1 MNELGVLA
9 FAMLIILAASF
20 IQSLTSFGFALIALP
35 LLSLFLPLH
44 QAVPIIVIFSLFV
57 CVLVVIPNRRDIN
70 VKQIWLLIAAGMIA
84 APFGTYLLIAVEAW
98 LLKTVTGLLISL
110 FAALMLLGRSL
121 PIRNERTAFLTAGLL
136 SGLLNGSIS
145 VSGPPLALILSNQGM
160 SKQAFRANLAL
171 NGVVLNLVSIAS
183 FAAGGLLDRETGGF
197 LLWTIPAML
206 LGAWLGAK
214 AVHRFDERL
223 FKQVSL
229 WLILVSGIWTALSG
243 LGWVG

>member
-1 MNELGVLA
+1 MNEFGMLA

-44 QAVPIIVIFSLFV
+44 EAVPIIVIFSLFV
-57 CVLVVIPNRRDIN
+57 CLLVVIPNRRDIN
-70 VKQIWLLIAAGMIA
+70 VKQIWLLIAAGMVA
-84 APFGTYLLIAVEAW
+84 APFGTYLLIAVEAYV
-98 LLKTVTGLLISL
+98 LKTITGLLISL

-121 PIRNERTAFLTAGLL
+121 PIRKERTAFLTAGLL

-171 NGVVLNLVSIAS
+171 NGVVLNLVSIVS
-183 FAAGGLLDRETGGF
+183 FAAGGLLDRETGNF

-206 LGAWLGAK
+206 VGAWLGAR

-223 FKQVSL
+223 FKKVSL
-229 WLILVSGIWTALSG
+229 WLILVSGIWTTLSG